1 MVEIVK
7 GMKAS
12 VDNPS
17 NPGYATTGAKGIGYA
32 TTVTFVV

>member
-17 NPGYATTGAKGIGYA
+17 NPGYAATGAKGVA
-32 TTVTFVV
+32 STAKTLHRH

>member
-17 NPGYATTGAKGIGYA
+17 NPGYATTGAKGIDMSG
-32 TTVTFVV
+32 